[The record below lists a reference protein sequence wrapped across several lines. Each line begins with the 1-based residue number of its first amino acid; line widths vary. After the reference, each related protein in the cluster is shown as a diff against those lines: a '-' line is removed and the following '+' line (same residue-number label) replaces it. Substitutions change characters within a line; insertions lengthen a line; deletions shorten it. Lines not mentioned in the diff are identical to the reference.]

1 MSSSQQQPGPVAHP
15 WRGVLIWG
23 GVAALGSV
31 GLIVV
36 QVALFAL
43 WPPVHTVGE
52 VFALMVANP
61 VLGLVSMDALYVV
74 NNILVWL
81 FYLGLGAAL
90 LPVSRS
96 AAAGIVGL
104 GTLQMAAYLAS
115 NPAAE
120 MLVLAGAHSTAGA
133 EERVVLEA
141 AGEAL
146 LAGWK
151 GTAFLTYYWLGAA
164 VLFVLVWALR
174 RSADFPPSAAWWA
187 LVSGVLMLVPS
198 PFGTVGMVFALA
210 SLVPWSVFC
219 VVAGRRL
226 LRLASAREGQ
236 VRDAAG

>member
-1 MSSSQQQPGPVAHP
+1 MPSSPPQPRSAAHP
-15 WRGVLIWG
+15 WRGLLLWG
-23 GVAALGSV
+23 GFAGLGSV

-36 QVALFAL
+36 QVAVFAV

-61 VLGLVSMDALYVV
+61 ILGMVSMDALYIL
-74 NNILVWL
+74 NNIMVWL
-81 FYLGLGAAL
+81 FYAGLGAAL

-96 AAAGIVGL
+96 AVAAVVGL

-120 MLVLAGAHSTAGA
+120 MLVLARAHHAGDA
-133 EERVVLEA
+133 PKRVALEA

-151 GTAFLTYYWLGAA
+151 GTAFLAYYWLGAA
-164 VLFVLVWALR
+164 VLFILVWALR

-187 LVSGVLMLVPS
+187 LASGVLMLVPS
-198 PFGTVGMVFALA
+198 PFGTVGIVFALA

-226 LRLASAREGQ
+226 LRLASARERE
-236 VRDAAG
+236 VREAAG